1 MEQKKG
7 LKIVFL
13 MCLGIFLCMIDT
25 TIMNIALPAIQSD
38 LNTSLEKM
46 SWILNI
52 YTMSIAVFAI
62 PLGRIAD
69 IFGKAKIYIIGLFIF
84 GLGSMLCALAHS
96 GEFLI
101 LFRFIQSI
109 GAAILFPT
117 AMVIGVSAVPLAKRN
132 TALTILGVTQGLSA
146 ALGPAV
152 GGVITEY
159 LGWRWVFL
167 VNVPISIIAIVLC
180 FIMLNIKNEKRIQ
193 AKIDWMGLVLCSST
207 IFFLTLILV
216 KGNDWG
222 WLSNVAWMCY
232 GIGVTSLFLFII
244 VERKVLEPMVNL
256 QLFKDRIFGGA
267 SFVVILSNLF
277 LVGVTVLLPTF
288 LTRMQNKTELE
299 AAFLVTPIS
308 GMIFL
313 VSPLA
318 PLLLRKIGKVPVV
331 FAGFSIMSVAY
342 YWLQSITVHSTNKE
356 IIIPCMLL
364 GIGYGLVVGP
374 ITILAAS
381 TFEGELL
388 TASQSVVSMLR
399 QVGVVLAVAVFVS
412 SLTHNISINTDK
424 VSKYAEKRV
433 QRIQVDKGEQAKI
446 LEVAKTKIESKSVKQ
461 DGEKKSHKDDK
472 ILNKEEKNRLIEQ
485 KVMGILNSIPVQY
498 RESKKEEITKQVTQE
513 VENKMEMMKEQ
524 VNSFSE
530 DVTRYTENQMAKSF
544 TDLYKISAPI
554 ILICGFISFLFY
566 ERRRKGISRINS

>member
-7 LKIVFL
+7 FKIVFL

-46 SWILNI
+46 SWILNV

-84 GLGSMLCALAHS
+84 GLGSMLCAFANS
-96 GEFLI
+96 GELLI

-117 AMVIGVSAVPLAKRN
+117 AMVIGVSAVPLTKRN
-132 TALTILGVTQGLSA
+132 KALTILGVTQGLSA
-146 ALGPAV
+146 AIGPAV
-152 GGVITEY
+152 GGVITEQ

-167 VNVPISIIAIVLC
+167 VNVPISIVAIVLC
-180 FIMLNIKNEKRIQ
+180 FIMLNIKHEERVQ
-193 AKIDWMGLVLCSST
+193 AKIDWIGLVLCSST
-207 IFFLTLILV
+207 IFSLTLILV

-222 WLSNVAWMCY
+222 WLSNIALICY
-232 GIGVTSLFLFII
+232 GISIISLILFIT

-256 QLFKDRIFGGA
+256 QLFKDRIFVGA
-267 SFVVILSNLF
+267 SFAVILSNMF

-288 LTRMQNKTELE
+288 LTRLQNKTELE

-308 GMIFL
+308 GMIFI

-318 PLLLRKIGKVPVV
+318 PLLLKRFGKVAVV
-331 FAGFSIMSVAY
+331 FAGFLIMSMSY
-342 YWLQSITVHSTNKE
+342 YWLQTIGVYSTNKE

-381 TFEGELL
+381 SFEGEML

-399 QVGVVLAVAVFVS
+399 QFGIVLAVAVFVS
-412 SLTHNISINTDK
+412 TLTHNISINTDK
-424 VSKYAEKRV
+424 VYKYADERV
-433 QRIQVDKGEQAKI
+433 QKIQVDKEEQRRI
-446 LEVAKTKIESKSVKQ
+446 LEIAKAKIESKSVKQ
-461 DGEKKSHKDDK
+461 GDQKESQRDDT
-472 ILNKEEKNRLIEQ
+472 ILNQEEKSKLIEQ
-485 KVMGILNSIPVQY
+485 KVIATLNTIPVQY
-498 RESKKEEITKQVTQE
+498 QEAKKEEITKQVTQE
-513 VENKMEMMKEQ
+513 VENKMEIMKEQ
-524 VNSFSE
+524 VNEFSD
-530 DVTRYTENQMAKSF
+530 DVNHYTENKMAESF

-554 ILICGFISFLFY
+554 ILILGFISFLFY
-566 ERRRKGISRINS
+566 ERKKKINNL

>member
-566 ERRRKGISRINS
+566 ERRRKE

>member
-7 LKIVFL
+7 FKIVLL

-46 SWILNI
+46 SWILNV

-84 GLGSMLCALAHS
+84 GLGSMLCAFANS
-96 GEFLI
+96 GELLI

-132 TALTILGVTQGLSA
+132 KALTILGVTQGLSA
-146 ALGPAV
+146 AIGPAV
-152 GGVITEY
+152 GGVITEQ

-167 VNVPISIIAIVLC
+167 VNVPISIVAIVLC
-180 FIMLNIKNEKRIQ
+180 FIMLNIKHEERVQ
-193 AKIDWMGLVLCSST
+193 AKIDWIGLVLCSST
-207 IFFLTLILV
+207 IFSLTLILV

-222 WLSNVAWMCY
+222 WLSSIAWICY
-232 GIGVTSLFLFII
+232 GISIISLILFIT

-256 QLFKDRIFGGA
+256 KLFKDRIFVGA
-267 SFVVILSNLF
+267 SFAVVLSNMF

-288 LTRMQNKTELE
+288 LTRLQNKTELE

-308 GMIFL
+308 GMIFI

-318 PLLLRKIGKVPVV
+318 PLLLKRFGKVAVI
-331 FAGFSIMSVAY
+331 FAGFLIMSMSY
-342 YWLQSITVHSTNKE
+342 YWLQTIGVYSTNKE

-381 TFEGELL
+381 SFEGEML

-399 QVGVVLAVAVFVS
+399 QFGIVLAVAVFVS

-424 VSKYAEKRV
+424 VYKYAEERAQK
-433 QRIQVDKGEQAKI
+433 IQVEKEEQRKI
-446 LEVAKTKIESKSVKQ
+446 LEIAKTKIESKSVKQ
-461 DGEKKSHKDDK
+461 GDQKEPQRDDT
-472 ILNKEEKNRLIEQ
+472 ILNQEEKSKLIEQ
-485 KVMGILNSIPVQY
+485 KVIETLNTIPVQY
-498 RESKKEEITKQVTQE
+498 QEVKKEEITKQVTQE
-513 VENKMEMMKEQ
+513 VENKMDIMKEQ
-524 VNSFSE
+524 VNAFSD
-530 DVTRYTENQMAKSF
+530 DVNRYTENKMAESF

-554 ILICGFISFLFY
+554 ILILGFISFLFY
-566 ERRRKGISRINS
+566 ERKRKHEINNS

>member
-530 DVTRYTENQMAKSF
+530 DVTRYTENQMVKSF

-566 ERRRKGISRINS
+566 ERRRKE

>member
-7 LKIVFL
+7 FKIVFL

-46 SWILNI
+46 SWILNV

-84 GLGSMLCALAHS
+84 GLGSMLCAFANS
-96 GEFLI
+96 GELLI

-132 TALTILGVTQGLSA
+132 KALTILGVTQGLSA
-146 ALGPAV
+146 AIGPAV
-152 GGVITEY
+152 GGVITEQ

-167 VNVPISIIAIVLC
+167 VNVPISIVAIVLC
-180 FIMLNIKNEKRIQ
+180 FIMLNIKHEERVQ
-193 AKIDWMGLVLCSST
+193 AKIDWIGLVLCSLT
-207 IFFLTLILV
+207 IFSLTLILV

-222 WLSNVAWMCY
+222 WLSNIALICY
-232 GIGVTSLFLFII
+232 GISIISLILFIT

-256 QLFKDRIFGGA
+256 QLFKDRIFVGA
-267 SFVVILSNLF
+267 SFAVIFSNMF

-288 LTRMQNKTELE
+288 LTRLQNKTELE

-308 GMIFL
+308 GMIFI

-318 PLLLRKIGKVPVV
+318 PLLLKRFGKVAVV
-331 FAGFSIMSVAY
+331 FAGFLIMSMSY
-342 YWLQSITVHSTNKE
+342 YWLQTIGVYSTNKE

-381 TFEGELL
+381 SFEGEML

-399 QVGVVLAVAVFVS
+399 QFGIVLAVAVFVS
-412 SLTHNISINTDK
+412 TLTHNISINTDK
-424 VSKYAEKRV
+424 VYKYADERV
-433 QRIQVDKGEQAKI
+433 QKIQVDKEEQRKI
-446 LEVAKTKIESKSVKQ
+446 LEIAKTKIESKSVKQ
-461 DGEKKSHKDDK
+461 GDQKESQRDDT
-472 ILNKEEKNRLIEQ
+472 ILNQEEKSKLIEQ
-485 KVMGILNSIPVQY
+485 KVIETLNTIPVQY
-498 RESKKEEITKQVTQE
+498 QEAKKEEITKQVTQE
-513 VENKMEMMKEQ
+513 VENKMEIMKEQ
-524 VNSFSE
+524 VNEFSD
-530 DVTRYTENQMAKSF
+530 DVNHYTENKMAESF

-554 ILICGFISFLFY
+554 ILILGFISFLFY
-566 ERRRKGISRINS
+566 ERKKKINNF

>member
-424 VSKYAEKRV
+424 VFKYAEKRV

-566 ERRRKGISRINS
+566 ERRRKE

>member
-7 LKIVFL
+7 FKIVFL

-46 SWILNI
+46 SWILNV

-84 GLGSMLCALAHS
+84 GLGSMLCAFANS
-96 GEFLI
+96 GELLI

-132 TALTILGVTQGLSA
+132 KALTILGVTQGLSA
-146 ALGPAV
+146 AIGPAV
-152 GGVITEY
+152 GGVITEQ

-167 VNVPISIIAIVLC
+167 VNVPISIVAIVLC
-180 FIMLNIKNEKRIQ
+180 FIMLNIKHEERVQ
-193 AKIDWMGLVLCSST
+193 AKIDWIGLVLCSLT
-207 IFFLTLILV
+207 IFSLTLILV

-222 WLSNVAWMCY
+222 WLSNIALICY
-232 GIGVTSLFLFII
+232 GISIISLILFIT

-256 QLFKDRIFGGA
+256 QLFKDRIFVGA
-267 SFVVILSNLF
+267 SFAVIFSNMF

-288 LTRMQNKTELE
+288 LTRLQNKTELE

-308 GMIFL
+308 GMIFI

-318 PLLLRKIGKVPVV
+318 PLLLKRFGKVAVV
-331 FAGFSIMSVAY
+331 FAGFLIMSMSY
-342 YWLQSITVHSTNKE
+342 YWLQTIGVYSTNKE

-381 TFEGELL
+381 SFEGEML

-399 QVGVVLAVAVFVS
+399 QFGIVLAVAVFVS
-412 SLTHNISINTDK
+412 TLTHNISINTDK
-424 VSKYAEKRV
+424 VYKYADERV
-433 QRIQVDKGEQAKI
+433 QKIQVDKEEQRKI
-446 LEVAKTKIESKSVKQ
+446 LEIAKTKIESKSVKQ
-461 DGEKKSHKDDK
+461 GDQKESQRDDT
-472 ILNKEEKNRLIEQ
+472 ILNQEEKSKLIEQ
-485 KVMGILNSIPVQY
+485 KVIETLNTIPVQY
-498 RESKKEEITKQVTQE
+498 QEAKKEEITKQVTQE
-513 VENKMEMMKEQ
+513 VENKMEIMKEQ
-524 VNSFSE
+524 VNKFSD
-530 DVTRYTENQMAKSF
+530 DVNHYTENKMAESF

-554 ILICGFISFLFY
+554 ILILGFISFLFY
-566 ERRRKGISRINS
+566 ERKKKINNF

>member
-7 LKIVFL
+7 FKIVFL

-46 SWILNI
+46 SWILNV

-84 GLGSMLCALAHS
+84 GLGSMLCAFANS
-96 GEFLI
+96 GELLI

-117 AMVIGVSAVPLAKRN
+117 AMVIGVSSVPLTKRN
-132 TALTILGVTQGLSA
+132 KALTILGVTQGLSA
-146 ALGPAV
+146 AIGPAV
-152 GGVITEY
+152 GGVITEQ

-167 VNVPISIIAIVLC
+167 VNVPISIVAIVLC
-180 FIMLNIKNEKRIQ
+180 FIMLNIKHEERVQ
-193 AKIDWMGLVLCSST
+193 AKIDWIGLVLCSST
-207 IFFLTLILV
+207 IFSLTLILV

-222 WLSNVAWMCY
+222 WLSNIALICY
-232 GIGVTSLFLFII
+232 GISIISLILFIT

-256 QLFKDRIFGGA
+256 QLFKDRIFVGA
-267 SFVVILSNLF
+267 SFAVILSNMF

-288 LTRMQNKTELE
+288 LTRLQNKTELE

-308 GMIFL
+308 GMIFI

-318 PLLLRKIGKVPVV
+318 PLLLKRFGKVAVV
-331 FAGFSIMSVAY
+331 FAGFLIMSMSY
-342 YWLQSITVHSTNKE
+342 YWLQTIGVYSTNKE

-381 TFEGELL
+381 SFEGEML

-399 QVGVVLAVAVFVS
+399 QFGIVLAVAVFVS
-412 SLTHNISINTDK
+412 TLTHNISINTDK
-424 VSKYAEKRV
+424 VYKYADERV
-433 QRIQVDKGEQAKI
+433 QKIQVDKEEQRRI
-446 LEVAKTKIESKSVKQ
+446 LEIAKAKIESKSVKQ
-461 DGEKKSHKDDK
+461 GDQKESQRDDT
-472 ILNKEEKNRLIEQ
+472 ILNQEEKSKLIEQ
-485 KVMGILNSIPVQY
+485 KVIATLNTIPVQY
-498 RESKKEEITKQVTQE
+498 QEAKKEEITKQVTQE
-513 VENKMEMMKEQ
+513 VENKMEIMKEQ
-524 VNSFSE
+524 VNEFSD
-530 DVTRYTENQMAKSF
+530 DVNHYTENKMAESF

-554 ILICGFISFLFY
+554 ILILGFISFLFY
-566 ERRRKGISRINS
+566 ERKKKINNL

>member
-7 LKIVFL
+7 FKIVLL

-46 SWILNI
+46 SWILNV

-84 GLGSMLCALAHS
+84 GLGSMLCAFANS
-96 GEFLI
+96 GELLI

-132 TALTILGVTQGLSA
+132 KALTILGVTQGLSA
-146 ALGPAV
+146 AIGPAV
-152 GGVITEY
+152 GGVITEQ

-167 VNVPISIIAIVLC
+167 VNVPISIVAIVLC
-180 FIMLNIKNEKRIQ
+180 FIMLNIKHEERVQ
-193 AKIDWMGLVLCSST
+193 AKIDWIGLVLCSST
-207 IFFLTLILV
+207 IFSLTLILV

-222 WLSNVAWMCY
+222 WLSSIAWICY
-232 GIGVTSLFLFII
+232 GISIISLILFIT

-256 QLFKDRIFGGA
+256 KLFKDRIFVGA
-267 SFVVILSNLF
+267 SFAVVLSNMF

-288 LTRMQNKTELE
+288 LTRLQNKTELE

-308 GMIFL
+308 GMIFI

-318 PLLLRKIGKVPVV
+318 PLLLKRFGKVAVI
-331 FAGFSIMSVAY
+331 FAGFLIMSMSY
-342 YWLQSITVHSTNKE
+342 YWLQTIGVYSTNKE

-381 TFEGELL
+381 SFEGEML

-399 QVGVVLAVAVFVS
+399 QFGIVLAVAVFVS

-424 VSKYAEKRV
+424 VYKYAEERAQK
-433 QRIQVDKGEQAKI
+433 IQVEKEEQRKI
-446 LEVAKTKIESKSVKQ
+446 LEIAKTKIESKSVKQ
-461 DGEKKSHKDDK
+461 GDQKEPQRDDT
-472 ILNKEEKNRLIEQ
+472 ILNQEEKSKLIEQ
-485 KVMGILNSIPVQY
+485 KVIETLNTIPVQY
-498 RESKKEEITKQVTQE
+498 QEVKKEEITKQVTQE
-513 VENKMEMMKEQ
+513 VENKMDIMKEQ
-524 VNSFSE
+524 VNAFSD
-530 DVTRYTENQMAKSF
+530 DVNRYTENKMAESF

-554 ILICGFISFLFY
+554 ILILGFISFLFY
-566 ERRRKGISRINS
+566 ERK